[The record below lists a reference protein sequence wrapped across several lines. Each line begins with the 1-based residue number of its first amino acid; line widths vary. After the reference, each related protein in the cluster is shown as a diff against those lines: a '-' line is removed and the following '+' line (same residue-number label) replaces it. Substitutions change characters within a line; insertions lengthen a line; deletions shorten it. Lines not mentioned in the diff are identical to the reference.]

1 MIGLCWD
8 QGYLLLPENE
18 ERLAKVSQVAIY
30 AATHEVEIESRRND
44 IEYTGPVT
52 IGNDCWIGANTIIL
66 PG

>member
-1 MIGLCWD
+1 MLGP
-8 QGYLLLPENE
+8 G
-18 ERLAKVSQVAIY
+18 VAIY
-30 AATHEVEIESRRND
+30 AATHEVEIESRRAD